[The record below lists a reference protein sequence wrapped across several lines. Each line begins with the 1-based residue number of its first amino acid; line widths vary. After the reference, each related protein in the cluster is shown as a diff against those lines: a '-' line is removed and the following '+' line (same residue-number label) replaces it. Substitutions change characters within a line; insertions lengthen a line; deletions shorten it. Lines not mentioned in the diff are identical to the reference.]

1 MDGRTAAAT
10 LGVERHA
17 SKDELRRA
25 FRARAK
31 ELHPDANPRGSAAGF
46 IALRRAFDL
55 LLATAPESPPSTPRP
70 GPSDPGARPSP
81 FAVGDKVVR
90 TPTIDLADVDA
101 RPCRPGPVTVVDGR
115 PRDHRGLT
123 FEDHLVAAL
132 ARS

>member
-10 LGVERHA
+10 LGVDRHA

-31 ELHPDANPRGSAAGF
+31 ELHPDANPRGSASDF
-46 IALRRAFDL
+46 IALRRAFDVL
-55 LLATAPESPPSTPRP
+55 LTTAPD
-70 GPSDPGARPSP
+70 GPSRPAAARPARSASSTSP
-81 FAVGDKVVR
+81 FEAWSAAPA
-90 TPTIDLADVDA
+90 PTIDLADAPVRPA
-101 RPCRPGPVTVVDGR
+101 RSRPAAGIDRR